1 MGQTA
6 DHSIVLRAPRPE
18 DAEVIARLLTELGHP
33 TRADDVP
40 SRVTAV
46 LREGGTV
53 LLASD
58 PAGGD
63 LGLMCLAKH
72 AVLHAPGPVAYI
84 TALVTTAS
92 ARRRGVGRVL
102 VEAAKAWAREEGC
115 VRLSVTSAERRADA
129 HAFYPACGMPYT
141 GRRFTVGLE
150 PSS

>member
-1 MGQTA
+1 MT
-6 DHSIVLRAPRPE
+6 DHSIVLNAARPN
-18 DAEVIARLLTELGHP
+18 DADTIARLLTELGHP

-40 SRVTAV
+40 SRLAAV
-46 LREGGTV
+46 QREGGAV

-58 PAGGD
+58 AAGD
-63 LGLMCLAKH
+63 VLGLMCLSRH
-72 AVLHAPGPVAYI
+72 AVLHAAGPVAYI

-92 ARRRGVGRVL
+92 ARRRGVGRAF
-102 VEAAKAWAREEGC
+102 VEAAKTWARQQGC